1 MATHRRRRN
10 AGGSVDTGSARELEL
25 FVENDAQLHRS
36 QEVPIQKNL
45 ITKMARGVY
54 NHNGAVKLYGY
65 LMENGAKKYNREHG
79 GGGSVWHEMF
89 NTATRKA
96 AAERFASS
104 FETEAKLG
112 NYDYLLPKK
121 YQKSKSNPG
130 RGTTVP
136 AHVRINPRNGR
147 IQVFVTPKVAEK
159 LRGGKGL
166 RVARNPKE
174 YTLYPGGVTFP
185 TADDARSALRYER
198 EKYPSAYV
206 VSPSGKRLKVAST
219 RKGIK
224 VAGNPTMGPVRVKHF
239 PDKSTA
245 YQYAKGL
252 MSVKTPPGWPKLKTP
267 VIKKYK
273 GGYSVRYR
281 TWNDD

>member
-1 MATHRRRRN
+1 MATRRRRRN

-36 QEVPIQKNL
+36 QEIPIRKNL

-136 AHVRINPRNGR
+136 AHVRINPRTGR

-159 LRGGKGL
+159 LRGG
-166 RVARNPKE
+166 
-174 YTLYPGGVTFP
+174 
-185 TADDARSALRYER
+185 
-198 EKYPSAYV
+198 
-206 VSPSGKRLKVAST
+206 
-219 RKGIK
+219 KGIK

-267 VIKKYK
+267 VIEKYK

>member
-65 LMENGAKKYNREHG
+65 LMENGAKKYNREYG

-136 AHVRINPRNGR
+136 AHIRINPRNGR

-159 LRGGKGL
+159 LRGGKGI
-166 RVARNPKE
+166 RVAMNPAQ
-174 YTLYPGGVTFP
+174 YQI
-185 TADDARSALRYER
+185 
-198 EKYPSAYV
+198 
-206 VSPSGKRLKVAST
+206 
-219 RKGIK
+219 RKGSKRGYYDVVEMQHVPGRRTVGTYPVSTWKSKEDAQIEADRLNRLQEKIK
-224 VAGNPTMGPVRVKHF
+224 
-239 PDKSTA
+239 
-245 YQYAKGL
+245 
-252 MSVKTPPGWPKLKTP
+252 
-267 VIKKYK
+267 
-273 GGYSVRYR
+273 
-281 TWNDD
+281 